1 MFKAAKAVTVKSWL
15 LIISYIHVTLC
26 YLCCRPCMQESY
38 NNTAVSHRVNWS
50 IAITI
55 IYQEVKVVSI

>member
-26 YLCCRPCMQESY
+26 YLCIRAVGLACKKASYPY
-38 NNTAVSHRVNWS
+38 NNTAASHR
-50 IAITI
+50 AELTG
-55 IYQEVKVVSI
+55 QLPLP